1 MKDYKK
7 LQVWRK
13 AHELVILIYKVTRKF
28 PKEEKFNLISQMRRA
43 ATSSPTNISEGCG
56 KYTQRDFANYLQTSQ
71 GSTQEVEYLVFL
83 SYELGYLTENEFK
96 QCDQKA
102 SEVKAMLISLIT
114 KIRKDLKGPNKF

>member
-13 AHELVILIYKVTRKF
+13 AHELVLLIYKVTRKF

-43 ATSSPTNISEGCG
+43 ATSGATNISEGCG
-56 KYTQRDFANYLQTSQ
+56 KYTQRDFANYLQTAQ

-83 SYELGYLTENEFK
+83 SYELEYLTGSEFR

-102 SEVKAMLISLIT
+102 NEVKAMLISLIT
-114 KIRKDLKGPNKF
+114 KIRKDLKDPGK